1 MANTIY
7 NIITIEPAEAMDKIC
22 DLLDAQEDLGYGKE
36 TTAIVKVIY
45 NENDLKRNL
54 KGEPYSNGTTDNPI
68 MDEGV
73 DNGWCYDN
81 IGTKWIMGGVD
92 DNIKIDS
99 ANYTPD
105 GFLCKLYALALEVDP
120 LNAEVHCKWYDEGET
135 EFGTSYIKNGVYTET
150 SDDDLQ
156 FMSLDED
163 DMDDMEYN
171 EVKWDNISEVWDE
184 QKELCSEAISDTD
197 DHDFDFPISR
207 VTRIADFDGEY
218 DEEKETLVGKYIMLE
233 NYYPFAKNAMYYGK

>member
-22 DLLDAQEDLGYGKE
+22 DLLDSQEDLGYGKE

-68 MDEGV
+68 TDEGV

-81 IGTKWIMGGVD
+81 IGVKWITGGVD
-92 DNIKIDS
+92 DNIKFES

-105 GFLCKLYALALEVDP
+105 GLLCKLYAIALEVDP

-135 EFGTSYIKNGVYTET
+135 
-150 SDDDLQ
+150 
-156 FMSLDED
+156 
-163 DMDDMEYN
+163 
-171 EVKWDNISEVWDE
+171 
-184 QKELCSEAISDTD
+184 
-197 DHDFDFPISR
+197 
-207 VTRIADFDGEY
+207 
-218 DEEKETLVGKYIMLE
+218 
-233 NYYPFAKNAMYYGK
+233 